1 MTRSDEDTR
10 GAVSPRPKNAVAISR
25 RNFSCEDRWRKL
37 RQHSGDEP
45 CVAFTGNKDDDL
57 ILAIGDRVDVYEWSA
72 APFAAASTLTN
83 AIQLVISNVISNT
96 AAASAGNVNAA
107 EVFLATSLFSSGT

>member
-1 MTRSDEDTR
+1 MAYT
-10 GAVSPRPKNAVAISR
+10 ASR
-25 RNFSCEDRWRKL
+25 LLNLTSMAPGRNTYRYDIDGSVDDVDDVEAAGYFN
-37 RQHSGDEP
+37 
-45 CVAFTGNKDDDL
+45 NKDDDL